1 MLASARALLAGP
13 LTKRLPCSGY
23 TVYRGI
29 TARVPTEEDDI
40 HDDFKPKFKAEAE
53 PRSAPSAV
61 DQIKQDISSH
71 DVFLYM
77 KGVPEA
83 PQCGFSNMAC
93 RILDAYGVEFGS
105 RNVLADPAIREAI
118 KEYSQ
123 WPTIPQVYIKGEFVG
138 GSDILMGMHQS
149 GELTEALEAIK
160 KS

>member
-13 LTKRLPCSGY
+13 LTRRASPFGHVVC
-23 TVYRGI
+23 RGI
-29 TARVPTEEDDI
+29 TARVPTQEDDI
-40 HDDFKPKFKAEAE
+40 HEDFKPKFKAEAE
-53 PRSAPSAV
+53 PRSAPSAT
-61 DQIKQDISSH
+61 DQIKQDITEH

-93 RILDAYGVEFGS
+93 RILDAYGVKFGS
-105 RNVLADPAIREAI
+105 RNVLADPAIRDAI

-123 WPTIPQVYIKGEFVG
+123 WPTIPQVYIKGDFVG

-149 GELTEALEAIK
+149 GELTEALEGVEKA
-160 KS
+160 